1 LTLPDCRL
9 LCNSEGGIEEK
20 EFEMMM
26 RRLLESYTQ
35 VAIQCSGKL
44 TITHPVYR
52 PQSFLAKTAEMRED
66 DDYINLGALKLILM
80 EQIKVTYHVI

>member
-1 LTLPDCRL
+1 M

-35 VAIQCSGKL
+35 VANQCSRKF
-44 TITHPVYR
+44 TITHAHYSSR

-80 EQIKVTYHVI
+80 EQIKVKYHVIRAID